1 MDIHESM
8 HRILHQAE
16 TLADLFYLVFL
27 KEYPE
32 VQKLFGRVNMKQQN
46 VLLTIALMAI
56 ERHYEHRY
64 PATGAYLKLLGQR
77 HAQLGI
83 GMDLYPKWT
92 AAMLA
97 TLERFLGRDWHEGL
111 AQQWREAIDVATE
124 SMLAGYVQD

>member
-8 HRILHQAE
+8 HRIMLHAE

-27 KEYPE
+27 KDYPE
-32 VQKLFGRVNMKQQN
+32 VQRFFGRVNMKQQN

-64 PATGAYLKLLGQR
+64 PITGAYLKILGER
-77 HAQLGI
+77 HAQIGI
-83 GMDLYPKWT
+83 GADLYPKWT

-97 TLERFLGRDWHEGL
+97 TLERFHSRDWNEQL
-111 AQQWREAIDVATE
+111 ARQWREAIETATQ
-124 SMLAGYVQD
+124 SMQCA

>member
-8 HRILHQAE
+8 HRIMLHAE

-32 VQKLFGRVNMKQQN
+32 VQRFFGRVNMKHQN

-64 PATGAYLKLLGQR
+64 PITGAYLKILGER
-77 HAQLGI
+77 HAKIGI
-83 GMDLYPKWT
+83 GADLYPKWT

-97 TLERFLGRDWHEGL
+97 TLERFHSRDWNEQL
-111 AQQWREAIDVATE
+111 ARQWREAIEVATQ
-124 SMLAGYVQD
+124 SMQCA